1 MVEILFLKRL
11 YGDSLVLHP
20 FRQKRDVI
28 DLVEREPLTVVYSHE
43 PDEDEKLRSHYVL
56 YSLVDD
62 AVTDWIQELKY
73 IPRLLWSALV
83 FILVYFFTSFVIRDF
98 IPLIDEIL
106 ISGGAAVLMYGR
118 VASKNRKSDIAS
130 KRRIELK
137 QLVDEGKQA
146 VEASLVPIEEAL
158 AIYDETPLLTL
169 ADTVTGREP
178 DTVQLHR
185 NRTTEKLLDYLDL
198 YLFSLNKKQKKYV
211 RRILSLRNGSIS
223 SSERNEKEAEMLSSN
238 LLQLGNRKTI
248 DLPIIALYLAVKKL
262 Y

>member
-1 MVEILFLKRL
+1 MVQVLFLKRA

-20 FRQKRDVI
+20 FRQKKDVI
-28 DLVEREPLTVVYSHE
+28 DLVEREPLTAVYSHE
-43 PDEDEKLRSHYVL
+43 PEEDEKLRTHYVL

-106 ISGGAAVLMYGR
+106 ISGTAAVFMYGW
-118 VASKNRKSDIAS
+118 VASRNRKSDIAS

-137 QLVDEGKQA
+137 KLVDEGKQA
-146 VEASLVPIEEAL
+146 VEPALVPVEEAL
-158 AIYDETPLLTL
+158 AIYDEMPLISL

-178 DTVQLHR
+178 DAVRLNR
-185 NRTTEKLLDYLDL
+185 NRTTETLLDYLEL
-198 YLFSLNKKQKKYV
+198 QLFTNKKQRKYI
-211 RRILSLRNGSIS
+211 RRILSLRNGGIS
-223 SSERNEKEAEMLSSN
+223 RNERNERESELLSSN
-238 LLQLGNRKTI
+238 LLQLGNRKSI
-248 DLPIIALYLAVKKL
+248 DLPLIALYLAVKAL